1 MSSES
6 QLINGSDVICTI
18 GGKVIGSFQ
27 CAKVE
32 VEREVKSGDSITLF
46 NKEFS
51 CTLKNVEVNKEF
63 EGKILPY
70 NKTYNLFGTV
80 YKLPRGKELPKK
92 KRIRKKWMKKYR
104 QDFRLD
110 NCILG

>member
-1 MSSES
+1 MPPES
-6 QLINGSDVICTI
+6 QLFNGSDVICTI
-18 GGKVIGSFQ
+18 GGEIIGSFQ
-27 CAKVE
+27 SAKVK
-32 VEREVKSGDSITLF
+32 VEREIKSGDNITLF

-51 CTLKNVEVNKEF
+51 CTLKNVEV
-63 EGKILPY
+63 EGELLPY
-70 NKTYNLFGTV
+70 NKTYTLFGTI

-92 KRIRKKWMKKYR
+92 KRIRKKWTKKYK